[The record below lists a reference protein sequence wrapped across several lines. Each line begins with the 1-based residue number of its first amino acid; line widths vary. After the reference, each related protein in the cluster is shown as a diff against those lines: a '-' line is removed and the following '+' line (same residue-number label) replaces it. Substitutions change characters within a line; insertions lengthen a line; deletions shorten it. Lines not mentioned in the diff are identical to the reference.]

1 MKNYLLTGGTGAI
14 GSALVPILLEQP
26 DTMINLLIRAR
37 DESDLTARLDR
48 LFEFWGAGI
57 ANEKYRFRIRAVRGD
72 TTEPRFGLHQTDFD
86 RLCPTITHIVHA
98 AGLVRMNLPIEDARK
113 SAVGSARNVLS
124 LGECCPHLEKIEF
137 VSTVGVGGR
146 WPGTVPERRLIET
159 RKFHNTYEQA
169 KAEAE
174 DVVHGAIAS
183 GLPVTIHRPSMVV
196 GDSQTGK
203 IIHFQVFYH
212 LCEFLSGRR
221 TLGLSPDLGEAQLD
235 IIPTDFVGR
244 AIAWSS
250 CQHATIGHTLHLCSG
265 PENAPTLRDVRFLVR
280 KLFSQ
285 SGLWVPPAIELPP
298 SIFRSILTGLSWL
311 APPATRRAIRTLP
324 VFLDY
329 LSSNQKF
336 GNTSTLGLLKEKSLN
351 LPLADQYLTV
361 VINNYLQ
368 NKHAH

>member
-26 DTMINLLIRAR
+26 DTNINLLIRAR
-37 DESDLTARLDR
+37 DEGDLAARLNR
-48 LFEFWGAGI
+48 LFEFWGTSI
-57 ANEKYRFRIRAVRGD
+57 ADEKYRSRIRAVRGD
-72 TTEPRFGLHQTDFD
+72 TTEPRLGLHPSDFD
-86 RLCPTITHIVHA
+86 RLCTDVTHIVHA

-124 LGECCPHLEKIEF
+124 IGECCRHLEKIEF

-146 WPGTVPERRLIET
+146 WPGTVPERRLTEA

-174 DVVHGAIAS
+174 DVVHDAIGH

-221 TLGLSPDLGEAQLD
+221 TLGLSPDLGDAQLD
-235 IIPTDFVGR
+235 IIPADFVGR

-250 CQHATIGHTLHLCSG
+250 QQSVTIGKTLHLCSG
-265 PENAPTLRDVRFLVR
+265 PTNAPTLLEVRTQVR
-280 KLFSQ
+280 QLFRQ
-285 SGLWVPPAIELPP
+285 AGLWLPP
-298 SIFRSILTGLSWL
+298 LIDLPPKVFHTILGALSWL

-329 LSSNQKF
+329 LASNQTF
-336 GNTSTLGLLKEKSLN
+336 DNVFTDPLLSGVGITTPQPGIYLPIVLSCYIRQRGNG
-351 LPLADQYLTV
+351 
-361 VINNYLQ
+361 
-368 NKHAH
+368 